1 MIDSKQFNIDLIDN
15 EIYSEML
22 LSSGNDGI
30 IINIILFGVG
40 IGVVLTLLIEL
51 IIFGIYK
58 LIDYIR
64 YRRWPYDYG
73 K

>member
-1 MIDSKQFNIDLIDN
+1 MSQMKDIIKENKI
-15 EIYSEML
+15 MKAL
-22 LSSGNDGI
+22 L
-30 IINIILFGVG
+30 INIILFGVG

>member
-1 MIDSKQFNIDLIDN
+1 MKALF
-15 EIYSEML
+15 
-22 LSSGNDGI
+22 
-30 IINIILFGVG
+30 INIILFGIG
-40 IGVVLTLLIEL
+40 IGVVSIIVLEL
-51 IIFGIYK
+51 IIFGICK

>member
-1 MIDSKQFNIDLIDN
+1 MKALF
-15 EIYSEML
+15 
-22 LSSGNDGI
+22 
-30 IINIILFGVG
+30 INIILFGVG
-40 IGVVLTLLIEL
+40 IGVVSIIVLEL

>member
-1 MIDSKQFNIDLIDN
+1 MDFMKKITKEDKIMKALF
-15 EIYSEML
+15 
-22 LSSGNDGI
+22 
-30 IINIILFGVG
+30 INIILFGVE
-40 IGVVLTLLIEL
+40 IGVVSTIVLEL

>member
-1 MIDSKQFNIDLIDN
+1 MKALF
-15 EIYSEML
+15 
-22 LSSGNDGI
+22 
-30 IINIILFGVG
+30 INIILFGVG

-51 IIFGIYK
+51 IIFGIYN

>member
-1 MIDSKQFNIDLIDN
+1 MKALF
-15 EIYSEML
+15 
-22 LSSGNDGI
+22 
-30 IINIILFGVG
+30 INIILFGVG
-40 IGVVLTLLIEL
+40 IGVVSTIVLEL
-51 IIFGIYK
+51 IIFEIYK

>member
-1 MIDSKQFNIDLIDN
+1 MSQMKD
-15 EIYSEML
+15 
-22 LSSGNDGI
+22 I
-30 IINIILFGVG
+30 IKENKIMKALFINIILFGVG

>member
-1 MIDSKQFNIDLIDN
+1 MKALF
-15 EIYSEML
+15 
-22 LSSGNDGI
+22 
-30 IINIILFGVG
+30 INIILFGVG

-58 LIDYIR
+58 LIDYIC

>member
-1 MIDSKQFNIDLIDN
+1 MRA
-15 EIYSEML
+15 L
-22 LSSGNDGI
+22 L
-30 IINIILFGVG
+30 INIILFGVFN
-40 IGVVLTLLIEL
+40 GVVLTLLIEA

-73 K
+73 KWKRYFWTWTNL

>member
-1 MIDSKQFNIDLIDN
+1 MKALF
-15 EIYSEML
+15 
-22 LSSGNDGI
+22 
-30 IINIILFGVG
+30 INIILFGVG

-64 YRRWPYDYG
+64 YRRWPYDYR

>member
-1 MIDSKQFNIDLIDN
+1 MRA
-15 EIYSEML
+15 L
-22 LSSGNDGI
+22 L
-30 IINIILFGVG
+30 INIILFGVFN
-40 IGVVLTLLIEL
+40 GVVLTLLIEA

-58 LIDYIR
+58 LIDYIC

>member
-1 MIDSKQFNIDLIDN
+1 MKALF
-15 EIYSEML
+15 
-22 LSSGNDGI
+22 
-30 IINIILFGVG
+30 INIILFGVG

-58 LIDYIR
+58 LIDHIR

>member
-1 MIDSKQFNIDLIDN
+1 MDFMKKITKEDKIMKVLF
-15 EIYSEML
+15 
-22 LSSGNDGI
+22 
-30 IINIILFGVG
+30 INIILFGVG
-40 IGVVLTLLIEL
+40 IGVVSTIALEL

>member
-1 MIDSKQFNIDLIDN
+1 MKALF
-15 EIYSEML
+15 
-22 LSSGNDGI
+22 
-30 IINIILFGVG
+30 INIILFGVG
-40 IGVVLTLLIEL
+40 IGVVSTIVLES

>member
-1 MIDSKQFNIDLIDN
+1 MKA
-15 EIYSEML
+15 L
-22 LSSGNDGI
+22 L
-30 IINIILFGVG
+30 INIILFGVG

-58 LIDYIR
+58 LIDYIH

>member
-1 MIDSKQFNIDLIDN
+1 MSQTKD
-15 EIYSEML
+15 
-22 LSSGNDGI
+22 I
-30 IINIILFGVG
+30 IKENKIMKALFINIILFGVG

>member
-1 MIDSKQFNIDLIDN
+1 MKTLF
-15 EIYSEML
+15 
-22 LSSGNDGI
+22 
-30 IINIILFGVG
+30 INIILFGVG

-51 IIFGIYK
+51 VIFIIYK

-64 YRRWPYDYG
+64 YRRWPYDYR

>member
-1 MIDSKQFNIDLIDN
+1 MDFMKKITKEDKIMKALF
-15 EIYSEML
+15 
-22 LSSGNDGI
+22 
-30 IINIILFGVG
+30 INIILFGVG
-40 IGVVLTLLIEL
+40 IGVVSTIILEL

>member
-1 MIDSKQFNIDLIDN
+1 MDFMKKITKEDKIMKALF
-15 EIYSEML
+15 
-22 LSSGNDGI
+22 
-30 IINIILFGVG
+30 INIILFGVG
-40 IGVVLTLLIEL
+40 IGVVSTIVLEL